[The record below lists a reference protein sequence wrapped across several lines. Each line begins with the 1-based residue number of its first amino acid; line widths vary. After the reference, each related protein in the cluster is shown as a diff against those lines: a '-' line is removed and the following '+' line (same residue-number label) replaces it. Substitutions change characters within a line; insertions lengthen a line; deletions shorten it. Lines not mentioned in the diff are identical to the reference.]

1 MNKIIGIVL
10 IVVGG
15 YLFFQGWNRKDSLVG
30 AAAETSAKV
39 ANAVDGGTRTPKH
52 IVYMIGG
59 GLLVIVGAGVAMK
72 RSSAA

>member
-15 YLFFQGWNRKDSLVG
+15 YLFFLGWNRKESVMG
-30 AAAETSAKV
+30 AAAEAGTKV

-52 IVYMIGG
+52 LVYMIGG
-59 GLLVIVGAGVAMK
+59 GLLVVVGAGVAMK

>member
-15 YLFFQGWNRKDSLVG
+15 FLFFQGLQRKDSLVG
-30 AAAETSAKV
+30 GASEVGTKV

-52 IVYMIGG
+52 IIYMVGG
-59 GLLVIVGAGVAMK
+59 GLLVLVGAGVAMK
-72 RSSAA
+72 RSSV